1 MKKLNGNIKKI
12 VFCSLFLLIT
22 ISMSFP
28 ANAIPF
34 AGGEGT
40 AGNPYQISTVEQ
52 LQNMSGYLSANYKL
66 INDID
71 ASGTIN
77 WNSGAGFEPIN
88 KFAGTFDGQGHVI
101 TGLYI
106 NRPSAYYVGLFGY
119 TLSSSKINNIGLVDV
134 NITAHDHVGGLV
146 GRSYCGSITQSY
158 TTGKVTGNN
167 YVGGLVGYL
176 DGGNLNQSYANVNVT
191 GDDQVGGFVGKSL
204 AGTITQS
211 YSAGKVTGK
220 SGNGGF
226 VGILYC
232 GNITGSYWD
241 IETSG
246 QSTSAG
252 CNGATGKTTDE
263 MKTQSTYSGWDF
275 TSVWNIC
282 NDAASS

>member
-1 MKKLNGNIKKI
+1 MEKLNLNIKKI
-12 VFCSLFLLIT
+12 VFYSLLILIA
-22 ISMSFP
+22 ISISFP

-34 AGGEGT
+34 AGGNGT
-40 AGNPYQISTVEQ
+40 VGDPYQISTVDQ
-52 LQNMSGYLSANYKL
+52 LQNMSVYLSANYKL

-71 ASGTIN
+71 ASGTTN
-77 WNSGAGFEPIN
+77 WDSGAGFEPIN
-88 KFAGTFDGQGHVI
+88 KFAGTFDGQGHAI
-101 TGLYI
+101 NGLYI
-106 NRPSAYYVGLFGY
+106 NRPSTYHVGLFGY
-119 TLSSSKINNIGLVDV
+119 TLSSSKINNVGLVDV
-134 NITAHDHVGGLV
+134 NITAHDYVGSLV
-146 GRSYCGSITQSY
+146 GRSYGGSITRSY
-158 TTGKVTGNN
+158 ATGKVTGNN
-167 YVGGLVGYL
+167 DVGGFVGYL

-220 SGNGGF
+220 CGKGGL
-226 VGILYC
+226 VGVLYC
-232 GNITGSYWD
+232 GTITGSYWD
-241 IETSG
+241 LETSG